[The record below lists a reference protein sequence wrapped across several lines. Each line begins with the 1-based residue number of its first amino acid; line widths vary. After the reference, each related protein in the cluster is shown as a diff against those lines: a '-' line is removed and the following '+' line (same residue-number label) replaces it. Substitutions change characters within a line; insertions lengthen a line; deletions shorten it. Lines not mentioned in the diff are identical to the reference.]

1 MPELK
6 LRQFIYRC
14 YICRMY
20 FLYLKSIHIIFIVT
34 WFAGLF
40 YMPRLFIYDVEA
52 RSKNEPENHIL
63 VNQFRIMQKRL
74 WFGITWPS
82 MILTLILGP
91 WIVIEADHIQWSD
104 RWLIVKVCLVA
115 GLVLYH
121 LSLHFIF
128 KQLGK
133 DIVRYSSNQLRI
145 WNEFATL
152 FLVAI
157 VFLVELQNELDMLYG
172 ILGLLGFIGVL
183 MLAIKIY
190 KHKRLLFEK
199 NQTDS

>member
-6 LRQFIYRC
+6 LRRFIYRC

-91 WIVIEADHIQWSD
+91 WIVIEAEHIQWSD
-104 RWLIVKVCLVA
+104 RWLIIKLCLVV
-115 GLVLYH
+115 GLILYH
-121 LSLHFIF
+121 LSLHVIF
-128 KQLGK
+128 KQLGR

-172 ILGLLGFIGVL
+172 ILGLLVFVGVL
-183 MLAIKIY
+183 MLAIKLY
-190 KHKRLLFEK
+190 KHKRLQLEK
-199 NQTDS
+199 KQN

>member
-1 MPELK
+1 M
-6 LRQFIYRC
+6 FY
-14 YICRMY
+14 
-20 FLYLKSIHIIFIVT
+20 LYLKSIHIIFVVT

-52 RSKNEPENHIL
+52 RSKAEPEKSIL
-63 VNQFRIMQKRL
+63 IAQFRIMQKRL

-82 MILTLILGP
+82 MILTLLLGS
-91 WIVIEADHIQWSD
+91 WIVSVADHIQWTD
-104 RWLIVKVCLVA
+104 RWLMVKLGLVV

-121 LSLHFIF
+121 LSLHYIF
-128 KQLGK
+128 KQLGR
-133 DIVRYSSNQLRI
+133 DISRFSSNQLRI

-172 ILGLLGFIGVL
+172 ILGILGLIAVL

-190 KHKRLLFEK
+190 KNRRIQFEK
-199 NQTDS
+199 QR